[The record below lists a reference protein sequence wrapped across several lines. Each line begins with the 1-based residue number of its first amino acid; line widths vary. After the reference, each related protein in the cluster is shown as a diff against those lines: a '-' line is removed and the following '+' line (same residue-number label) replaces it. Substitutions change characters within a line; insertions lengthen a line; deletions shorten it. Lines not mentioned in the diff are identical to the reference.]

1 MNTDEFKNH
10 HSFKILHLGIFSLD
24 SVLKVLFPRT
34 FIKYRENIM
43 QKNNNFKNIHDTNM
57 HMIAMNILIISFN
70 NDLKHKCMNVR
81 PKL

>member
-43 QKNNNFKNIHDTNM
+43 
-57 HMIAMNILIISFN
+57 
-70 NDLKHKCMNVR
+70 
-81 PKL
+81 